1 MMKKQFK
8 VNQPTLKVEGRK
20 SYIPMKLQYFNGD
33 TPPGDGGT
41 PPTDPPPPADPPP
54 SDPPVEPP
62 KSFGQEEVNGIVA
75 KEAKK
80 AQEKLL
86 KQLGI
91 EDFDTAKEGMS
102 KFKEWQESQ
111 KSEQDKQAERMKELE
126 TNYSTASEE
135 NTSLKAQISAM
146 KAGVL
151 AESVEDV
158 VTLAKTMIS
167 EDVDMNAAIAKVVE
181 KYPQFSQAQ
190 QEEEQKPSFSTGQHK
205 KTPESQADQWLN
217 AFK

>member
-1 MMKKQFK
+1 MK
-8 VNQPTLKVEGRK
+8 VNQPTSKVEGRK
-20 SYIPMKLQYFNGD
+20 SFISMKLQHFSEPPEGGEG
-33 TPPGDGGT
+33 TPSADPE
-41 PPTDPPPPADPPP
+41 PPTDPTP
-54 SDPPVEPP
+54 SDPPANPP
-62 KSFGQEEVNGIVA
+62 KSFNQDDVNGIVA

-91 EDFDTAKEGMS
+91 EDFENAKDGMA
-102 KFKEWQESQ
+102 KFREWQESQ
-111 KSEQDKQAERMKELE
+111 KSEQQKQAERLQELE

-158 VTLAKTMIS
+158 VTLAKTMVND
-167 EDVDMNAAIAKVVE
+167 DVDMNAAIAKVVE
-181 KYPQFSQAQ
+181 KYPHFSQVQ